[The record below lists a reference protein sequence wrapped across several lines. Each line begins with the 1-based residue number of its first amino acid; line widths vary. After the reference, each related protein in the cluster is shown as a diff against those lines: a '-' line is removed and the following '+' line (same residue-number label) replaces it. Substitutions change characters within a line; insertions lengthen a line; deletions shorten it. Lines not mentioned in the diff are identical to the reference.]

1 MSASAPL
8 SNHVLNFQKETE
20 ATGRE
25 VEKNLLN
32 GDPNVAALDL
42 KELKIY
48 TTQPLIFSSLLA
60 EQIPPPGLLNLDDP
74 NQNVVTIA
82 MMVFEQFGL
91 IVAFISIDSR
101 REVRNKLIEE
111 LNFNLK
117 GIKLKLAKDLEVAR
131 TQYKMGAVN
140 VRTAKLMMRMAI
152 IQFHIANAAA
162 IAKGIG
168 SALNSFLPGT
178 GATASI
184 GGGILENSAAFIG
197 HGITAVQT
205 LNQAQQSYL
214 QADVTRLTGEASAI
228 ERFYQASANF
238 SAGER
243 ALLETMGR
251 ALQDIYQNVNST
263 LSQLAP
269 QQYLHLIV

>member
-1 MSASAPL
+1 MSAPMNS
-8 SNHVLNFQKETE
+8 HVTNFRKEAE
-20 ATGRE
+20 ATGRQ

-48 TTQPLIFSSLLA
+48 TTQPLIFYSLLD
-60 EQIPPPGLLNLDDP
+60 EQLPPPSLLNLDDP
-74 NQNVVTIA
+74 NQNVITIA

-91 IVAFISIDSR
+91 VVAFISIDSR

-117 GIKLKLAKDLEVAR
+117 GIRLKLAKDLEIAR

-140 VRTAKLMMRMAI
+140 VRTAKLTMRMAI
-152 IQFHIANAAA
+152 VQFYLSNGAA

-168 SALNSFLPGT
+168 GALSSVLPGA
-178 GATASI
+178 GATANI
-184 GGGILENSAAFIG
+184 AGGILENSAAFIG

-228 ERFYQASANF
+228 ERFYQAAANF

-243 ALLETMGR
+243 SLLETMGR